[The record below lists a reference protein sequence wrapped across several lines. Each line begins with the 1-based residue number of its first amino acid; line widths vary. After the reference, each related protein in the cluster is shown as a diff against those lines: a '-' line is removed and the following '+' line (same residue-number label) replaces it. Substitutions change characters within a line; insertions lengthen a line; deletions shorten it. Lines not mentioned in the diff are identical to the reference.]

1 MPCKHYPHEFK
12 ISFSY
17 APGKL
22 LFNFHDVLE
31 NSRYLFG
38 CFKKP
43 PEWNNLLPERL
54 AHLTAKEVV
63 DFNFLPFKQFQEFYK
78 FAVVRDP
85 IDRLISTWKYLSPE
99 QEFNKWLIGT
109 ATPFHEEK
117 NYFFK
122 DQAEFIFDENA
133 VLLIDEIIPFAKV
146 HLKSQ
151 RFTQYLFG
159 KMPLSHRNASNK
171 NSPNITSSSI
181 AHIIIVTA
189 EIRVTAINTLFK
201 LNLNLRNY

>member
-1 MPCKHYPHEFK
+1 M
-12 ISFSY
+12 ISLQHKVIFIHIPKCAGQSIEETFLNDI
-17 APGKL
+17 GL
-22 LFNFHDVLE
+22 DWE

-151 RFTQYLFG
+151 RFTHYLFG

-171 NSPNITSSSI
+171 NSPNIASSSI
-181 AHIIIVTA
+181 AHIK
-189 EIRVTAINTLFK
+189 K
-201 LNLNLRNY
+201 LYMRDYDLLNKYFV